1 MNSELLRHMA
11 LNPNHMFNFKDIK
24 ILDTAPNNNTLL
36 EIKETLYINHLKPS
50 LTTKTSTPLVL
61 F

>member
-1 MNSELLRHMA
+1 MA